1 MSWFPLKSLQ
11 QRLAL
16 FLLLP
21 VTLLLAAMGGAGYIY
36 ARNSLFAQWSE
47 ASLLKLQRAAHQVD
61 MRLSRP
67 KEWMAALLQTG
78 QAPCSPRFRESVV
91 RRLKGLEG
99 VADVSWGRT
108 AERCQ
113 QRSSLPGPWPAVAVQ
128 VRSPGY
134 GPDPAQQTVTL
145 LAPLRDPRQE
155 LVGGLWVK
163 LRFDHL
169 LDAVTAWNWWE
180 VHKTFLVD
188 AQGLIL
194 ACNISPEPARLARFN
209 PELWDQMKQQGSGTF
224 IQADQVI
231 GFHQLEQAPWRL
243 VIIAPSRAVLS
254 PVLRFQ
260 SIYLMVG
267 AVFILVILV
276 IIRMAVGRAVSLV
289 RQVSRAARNIA
300 QGRYDPLLPASRA
313 DEIGELVASFNS
325 MSAQLEERE
334 QLKAALD
341 LAMEVQQNLL
351 PENARDSGSLELAGK
366 SLYCDETGGDYYDF
380 LRCSRLGPQ
389 GLGVAV
395 GDVAD
400 HGISAALL
408 MATARALLR
417 SRLAQPGPLSEMI
430 GDVNRLLCL
439 DTGESGNFMTL
450 FFLLL
455 EPAQNRLRW
464 VRAGHDPAL
473 LYDPGADGFTELN
486 GSGLALGIDPDWRY
500 EENRYEPWKPDQVL
514 LIGTDGIWEAEN
526 PEGERFGKKR
536 LRAVVRKNR
545 HCSAAALLEAVM
557 AAVTRFQDG
566 ARQSDDITL
575 VVIRGRTD
583 GYLEAEKS

>member
-1 MSWFPLKSLQ
+1 MSLFPLKSLQ

-21 VTLLLAAMGGAGYIY
+21 VTLLLAAMGGAGYLY
-36 ARNSLFAQWSE
+36 ARNSLLAQWSE

-91 RRLKGLEG
+91 RQLKGLQG
-99 VADVSWGRT
+99 VAAVSWGRT

-113 QRSSLPGPWPAVAVQ
+113 QVGSLPGPWPAVAVQ

-134 GPDPAQQTVTL
+134 GPDPTQRTVTL

-155 LVGGLWVK
+155 PVGGLSVK

-188 AQGLIL
+188 ARGLIL
-194 ACNISPEPARLARFN
+194 ACNISPEPARLARFH
-209 PELWDQMKQQGSGTF
+209 PQLWERMKQQRSGTF
-224 IQADQVI
+224 IQGDQVI

-243 VIIAPSRAVLS
+243 VIIAPSEAVLS

-260 SIYLMVG
+260 SIYLMAG
-267 AVFILVILV
+267 AAFILVILV
-276 IIRMAVGRAVSLV
+276 IIRMAVGRAVTLV

-313 DEIGELVASFNS
+313 DEIGELVASFNT
-325 MSAQLEERE
+325 MIAQLEERE
-334 QLKAALD
+334 QLKAALH

-351 PENARDSGSLELAGK
+351 PENAWDAGSLEFAGK

-380 LRCSRLGPQ
+380 LSGSRFGS
-389 GLGVAV
+389 LGVAV

-408 MATARALLR
+408 MATVRALLR
-417 SRLAQPGPLSEMI
+417 SRMAQPGPLAEIIS
-430 GDVNRLLCL
+430 DVNRLLCL

-455 EPAQNRLRW
+455 EPGQNRLRW

-473 LYDPGADGFTELN
+473 LYDPGTDGFTELN

-500 EENRYEPWKPDQVL
+500 QEHCYEGWKPGQIL

-526 PEGERFGKKR
+526 PSGERFGKKR
-536 LRAVVRKNR
+536 LRGAVRKNSQR
-545 HCSAAALLEAVM
+545 SAAALLEAVM
-557 AAVTRFQDG
+557 AAVTGFRETAHQ
-566 ARQSDDITL
+566 ADDITL
-575 VVIRGRTD
+575 VVIRERAD
-583 GYLEAEKS
+583 GYWEPEKS